1 MAKTKADEDPEPGIL
16 YRVNGGEPV
25 AASDME
31 WGRVFPWDTVERKS
45 PGSPWCSTLPEPPVF
60 LKTDPRFQP
69 GPDGRYHLKGPI
81 WPPRR

>member
-1 MAKTKADEDPEPGIL
+1 MGKTKADEDPEEGIL

-25 AASDME
+25 AASDMA
-31 WGRVFPWDTVERKS
+31 WGTVFSWDVVERKG
-45 PGSPWCSTLPEPPVF
+45 PGSTWSTTYPDPPVF
-60 LKTDPRFQP
+60 LKTSPDHHP